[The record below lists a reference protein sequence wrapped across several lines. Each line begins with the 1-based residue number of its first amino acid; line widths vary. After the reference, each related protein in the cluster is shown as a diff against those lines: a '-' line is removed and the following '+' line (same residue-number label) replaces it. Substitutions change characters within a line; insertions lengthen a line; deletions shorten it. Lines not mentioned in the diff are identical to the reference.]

1 MDCLKEPNSMQNGTK
16 IRYSVQ
22 LEKNT
27 KTKRRIS
34 FSGKKSVREFHA
46 EEKPKSWDD
55 SYEISDHTNMTQNM
69 LTKENDG
76 GQANRLEFSAFLT
89 NGKISRQ
96 AASSI
101 PEEMDYTYEDSW
113 ISAEKV
119 AGGTRSISNEI
130 TMGIC
135 MDHVKPRE
143 VPTIY
148 SSTITDRPGLISGKG
163 LAQQKHLKTLSGREN
178 NDLANIISSPRM
190 ANQNKNSQ
198 ERRSSSNLP
207 LKKFKTKPLKL
218 NLRQLN
224 AAIGDG
230 KIVVF
235 PEKNVP
241 DQNGDNSAKCISY
254 TSLISHAN
262 ESQVKI
268 SEGTSRS
275 GVKKFSDELPIKLQR
290 TKLSDV
296 YNIKDAYNCFQ
307 CEDMSLSTS
316 IIDNEKVGSV
326 KVSPRNHIEPLEYDH
341 EDSSF
346 IQRTLCVAEDMS
358 FDTAKD
364 CLSTS
369 VQSDMKDIIGI
380 YSSQTMELDINS
392 QTNIKINKN
401 RDTIYFNEDMES
413 LNTDKVYVLQNN
425 NHETKINNDMGISD
439 SFILNLKEARKAALF
454 SNCERRIEG
463 TPHRSFL
470 EFVDLEKE
478 AEQDDDVS
486 NEMQIMK
493 NLEHDQKIPRG
504 SESKLKND
512 NSFGVTHATFGDGR
526 ETDFLEKSLVL
537 SPIWNSISSKR
548 LTEHLTP
555 NLPLP
560 KRRHTLVFKN
570 CAMNESIIF
579 SDNIDSR
586 KFDST
591 KGTSPG
597 FESNNCSEKN
607 DYVTSPKV
615 SNRLTYLSEETRL
628 KSVVVNSTRPTNED
642 SLDGIG
648 IIDIG
653 RQSHL
658 DSCAMH
664 YSEYTSEVARQ
675 WQLENRILIH
685 PLASLILP
693 DTMKCEAENKG
704 PANEFGDDP
713 SVRSDMSD
721 NHRVSLTADENYNEC
736 LTGISKNTPI
746 CRRCKCCQ
754 DIISDANESF
764 ALPSA
769 SQFPYLPFDRLEK
782 LRSQS
787 KLKNACEYW
796 RRISLQ
802 KNGNLSSSSID
813 KSVELYRQSFD
824 YKNCFDINNFQDTL
838 EVLKKTLKQI
848 NELPIEQYKKDSFL
862 QHLRGLFRTYLP
874 NWILNCQLKRKGIVK
889 FYNQKLVSSV
899 IVLLFDDKDHL
910 GSELFI
916 QSVSLQKD
924 APVVVAK
931 QYRSRKHFGL
941 RGKNSCIC
949 QEGKTL

>member
-1 MDCLKEPNSMQNGTK
+1 MDC
-16 IRYSVQ
+16 
-22 LEKNT
+22 
-27 KTKRRIS
+27 
-34 FSGKKSVREFHA
+34 
-46 EEKPKSWDD
+46 
-55 SYEISDHTNMTQNM
+55 
-69 LTKENDG
+69 
-76 GQANRLEFSAFLT
+76 
-89 NGKISRQ
+89 
-96 AASSI
+96 
-101 PEEMDYTYEDSW
+101 TYEDSLL
-113 ISAEKV
+113 SAEKV

-130 TMGIC
+130 TMSIC
-135 MDHVKPRE
+135 IYHVKRRE
-143 VPTIY
+143 VPIH

-163 LAQQKHLKTLSGREN
+163 FALQKHLETLSGREN
-178 NDLANIISSPRM
+178 NDRANIISSLRM
-190 ANQNKNSQ
+190 AKQNKNSQ

-224 AAIGDG
+224 AAIGDR

-241 DQNGDNSAKCISY
+241 DQNGDNSVKCSYY
-254 TSLISHAN
+254 TSLNCHAN
-262 ESQVKI
+262 EPQVKI
-268 SEGTSRS
+268 SEDTSRS
-275 GVKKFSDELPIKLQR
+275 SVKKYSGELPIKLQR
-290 TKLSDV
+290 TKIFDV
-296 YNIKDAYNCFQ
+296 YNIKDAYNCFE

-316 IIDNEKVGSV
+316 IIDNEKVGSI
-326 KVSPRNHIEPLEYDH
+326 SPRNRIEPVEYHH

-346 IQRTLCVAEDMS
+346 IQRTLCVVEDMS
-358 FDTAKD
+358 FYTAKD

-369 VQSDMKDIIGI
+369 IQSDMKDIIGS
-380 YSSQTMELDINS
+380 YSSQTIELDINS

-401 RDTIYFNEDMES
+401 RDTIYFNEDIKS
-413 LNTDKVYVLQNN
+413 LNTDTVYVLQSN
-425 NHETKINNDMGISD
+425 NHETRINKDMGISD
-439 SFILNLKEARKAALF
+439 TFILNLKEARKAALF

-478 AEQDDDVS
+478 VEEDDDVS
-486 NEMQIMK
+486 NEMQFMK
-493 NLEHDQKIPRG
+493 NLEYHQKSPRG
-504 SESKLKND
+504 SESKLND
-512 NSFGVTHATFGDGR
+512 NNNFGVTLGT
-526 ETDFLEKSLVL
+526 

-579 SDNIDSR
+579 SSNIDSR
-586 KFDST
+586 EFDST
-591 KGTSPG
+591 KGTSPT
-597 FESNNCSEKN
+597 FESKNCSEKD
-607 DYVTSPKV
+607 DYVTNPKV
-615 SNRLTYLSEETRL
+615 SKRLTYLSEEKRL
-628 KSVVVNSTRPTNED
+628 KSVVANSTRSTNED

-648 IIDIG
+648 IIHIG

-658 DSCAMH
+658 DSCTMD
-664 YSEYTSEVARQ
+664 YSDYTSEVARQ
-675 WQLENRILIH
+675 GQLENRILIH

-693 DTMKCEAENKG
+693 DAMKCEAEN
-704 PANEFGDDP
+704 NEFGDDP
-713 SVRSDMSD
+713 SVISNMSD

-736 LTGISKNTPI
+736 LTSISKNAPI

-802 KNGNLSSSSID
+802 KNGNLSSSSIE
-813 KSVELYRQSFD
+813 KSVELYRQSFN
-824 YKNCFDINNFQDTL
+824 YKNCFVINNFQDTL

-848 NELPIEQYKKDSFL
+848 NELPIEQYQKDSFL
-862 QHLRGLFRTYLP
+862 QNLRGLFRTYLP
-874 NWILNCQLKRKGIVK
+874 NWILNCQLKSKGIVK
-889 FYNQKLVSSV
+889 FYNKKLVSSV

-916 QSVSLQKD
+916 QSVTLQKYASKHWKPID
-924 APVVVAK
+924 YILHSAFDMGLKLNLIPFECGSTKSEDIFELFKRINEVCEPVIKDGIDLWQLICKMRASLLSRSNRIIVRKVVRDVT
-931 QYRSRKHFGL
+931 YEGGIHYPLITTTEFEIEL
-941 RGKNSCIC
+941 RNIL
-949 QEGKTL
+949 TLSFNDIISPPLYDFTDQLQSLPRGIEFLKVFLENPTRYMHQRTVE